1 MDNKFARK
9 KAQKQLKTTPWNKN
23 STQKNI
29 HSSFPMSWLEFFDVI
44 GLLMKIT
51 RRV

>member
-9 KAQKQLKTTPWNKN
+9 KAQNN
-23 STQKNI
+23 SVEQKEYAKNI
-29 HSSFPMSWLEFFDVI
+29 HGSVPMSWLEFFDVI
-44 GLLMKIT
+44 GLLIKIT